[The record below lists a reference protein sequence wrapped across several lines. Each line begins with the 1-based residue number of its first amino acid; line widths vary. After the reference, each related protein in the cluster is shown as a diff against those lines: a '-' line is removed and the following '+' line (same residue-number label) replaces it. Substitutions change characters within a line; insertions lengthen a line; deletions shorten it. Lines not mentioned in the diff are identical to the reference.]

1 MAVFYEYEYTNK
13 RKNIHPWGWVQQAK
27 GEYARLKKRTF
38 CNILHF
44 WQLITYIRWQ
54 IQDGMYQTGTNAL
67 QIPDQSIPD
76 KFHLLIVLEAW
87 ISMKSLVTFII
98 TIQRSEITGL
108 SNCRKLLSRDQNS
121 INVTICG
128 LSNQKIIIICW

>member
-44 WQLITYIRWQ
+44 WQLIADIRWQ

-98 TIQRSEITGL
+98 TIQQSEIAGV